1 MGFFKQAVT
10 AHFGNYKTLSGVPY
24 SFRELTV
31 ADMNVLMKALETEKG
46 RRYAFQ
52 NLLKSC
58 LLSLGSETGEALQSI
73 EFLAEDVADMLIRLR
88 AASLGNSFGFT
99 VDFPGEAP
107 VNVIADIEKDVKT
120 RPYSFAANGETFD
133 TYAEMIGANRIQ
145 TAKLCGM
152 EMQWKLP
159 LSAEPADPE
168 GGLSAAAKLRRPTWL
183 NPETNVREGVD
194 FSEAPL
200 SAFDE
205 FAAVWA
211 AVEGKTDS
219 ILTVQSPG
227 GKTQQVNIVGLPGFF
242 SAALAR

>member
-1 MGFFKQAVT
+1 
-10 AHFGNYKTLSGVPY
+10 
-24 SFRELTV
+24 
-31 ADMNVLMKALETEKG
+31 
-46 RRYAFQ
+46 
-52 NLLKSC
+52 
-58 LLSLGSETGEALQSI
+58 
-73 EFLAEDVADMLIRLR
+73 
-88 AASLGNSFGFT
+88 
-99 VDFPGEAP
+99 
-107 VNVIADIEKDVKT
+107 VIADIEKDVKT

-133 TYAEMIGANRIQ
+133 TYAEMIEMTRIQ
-145 TAKLCGM
+145 KAELCGI

-183 NPETNVREGVD
+183 NPETNMREPLN